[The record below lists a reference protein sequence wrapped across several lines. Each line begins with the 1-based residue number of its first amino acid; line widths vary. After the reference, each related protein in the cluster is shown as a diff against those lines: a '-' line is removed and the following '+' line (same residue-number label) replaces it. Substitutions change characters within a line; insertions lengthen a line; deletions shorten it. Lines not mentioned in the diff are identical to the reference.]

1 MVVILFPTYINLII
15 LLWQDIDN
23 IVMLFLEYFF

>member
-1 MVVILFPTYINLII
+1 MVVILFPTYIKLII
-15 LLWQDIDN
+15 FLWQDIDN